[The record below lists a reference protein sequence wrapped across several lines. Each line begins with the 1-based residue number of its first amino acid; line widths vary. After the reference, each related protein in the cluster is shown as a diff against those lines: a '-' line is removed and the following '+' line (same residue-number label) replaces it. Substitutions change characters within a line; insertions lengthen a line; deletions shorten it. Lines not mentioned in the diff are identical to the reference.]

1 MPFGDIACRVVCL
14 FLNIMEQDGICLQA
28 VKKKAIF
35 KKNVLQIVFPE
46 IMIRLLKGNTRK
58 YCEQ

>member
-1 MPFGDIACRVVCL
+1 
-14 FLNIMEQDGICLQA
+14 MEQDGICLQA
-28 VKKKAIF
+28 VKKAIF

-46 IMIRLLKGNTRK
+46 TMIRLLKGNTQK

>member
-28 VKKKAIF
+28 VKKAIF

-46 IMIRLLKGNTRK
+46 IMI
-58 YCEQ
+58 

>member
-28 VKKKAIF
+28 VKKAIF
-35 KKNVLQIVFPE
+35 KKKCFTDRLSRNHDPITQRKHTKVL
-46 IMIRLLKGNTRK
+46 
-58 YCEQ
+58 